1 MVKGLGCEKSPE
13 EGIQWYVR
21 AADFGCAEAMRCLA
35 GCYAEGTGVEAD
47 PQEALRWY
55 QKAADAGDAKAKE
68 YLMAAHISAEHIS
81 AEPLASPDEPRAE

>member
-1 MVKGLGCEKSPE
+1 
-13 EGIQWYVR
+13 
-21 AADFGCAEAMRCLA
+21 MRSLA